1 MTAKRKPGSG
11 KATVKSEQFKPEE
24 PTGKNVRA
32 QTMAPEPEKV
42 PEPAPSPAAPE
53 HPKRAIARFKINSDS
68 VTTIAHGPANYPVK
82 NGEVELPATA
92 EWWRPLVD
100 AGILTPIS

>member
-32 QTMAPEPEKV
+32 QTMAPKPASA
-42 PEPAPSPAAPE
+42 PEPDSEGA
-53 HPKRAIARFKINSDS
+53 KRAMARFKVNSDS
-68 VTTIAHGPANYPVK
+68 ITTVAHGPANYPVE

-100 AGILTPIS
+100 AGVLTPL